1 MLTQNLIFPDQ
12 FYSYNYLSK
21 NVKVF
26 KMKYL
31 LLLIFSFSL
40 CRAIHAQE
48 HFNVNGLVV
57 DGKTNLPLSF
67 SNIRVAE
74 SALGTATN
82 KDGQF
87 NLKLKKGNYNLIASF
102 IGYISDTIVVELV
115 CNISNVKFNL
125 TETKI
130 NLPEVVITP
139 GINPA
144 LEIIR
149 KAMVK
154 KKEREEK
161 ILSYEFD
168 AYTKGSIRTEDDL
181 QAGRN
186 SVSLGIGSSDSSE
199 LKITGILENQSKGFY
214 KKPDDYKEII
224 LARKQSANF
233 PPSINVL
240 SGGRL
245 IQNFYSDDVNFFGR
259 DVPGPL
265 AENALEYYDYF
276 LEETFGLDNTQ
287 VFKIFMTTINRSD
300 PGFEGNIFINANTF
314 DLAKVNLQLN
324 KAANFNGLFDTVNV
338 FQQFSVFD
346 DSISMPVDYR
356 LFANANYLGLARFGF
371 EINTILY
378 DYKLNDQLDENIFD
392 KAIVTVLP
400 DADKKDSSFWQ
411 NIQTIPNT
419 TEEEIAYLRIDSLK
433 NVPQTFWDNF
443 SILSP
448 RMQLNDN
455 LSVSAPI
462 SMYHFNP
469 VEGHALDYGFF
480 IDDLVEERLNSSL
493 NFSYGFANKKLK
505 TDFLIQY
512 LLGNYRTTELNFG
525 TFNKTKIL
533 FGESDNYNELTST
546 LLALLSKYSFRD
558 YYYSKGFS
566 LGISGEVLPILR
578 LGVGFEN
585 LHDRSAVNNSDFSF
599 FAKDKMYRA
608 NKTIDNVKVNAI
620 TATFKIDFRDY
631 IEDRFYRRRVNTGKT
646 FFTLEGSMMYS
657 NSGFLK
663 SDVDFNKYDF
673 TFYGTINSFRT
684 ARFDYKLYGFYNNG
698 KLPFQLYYA
707 VPGNFDLASKNFSF
721 RTLQVNEVISDR
733 AVSLNL
739 EYNFRDELFKLLGI
753 PGLKDWGIQLN
764 TFLNIMYSNPSDD
777 AKFNTLLQSKSYLLP
792 FYETGFSIG
801 HVLVPIQIEFA
812 WKLNYLDENNF
823 RIGINTFIL

>member
-1 MLTQNLIFPDQ
+1 MKFPRAI
-12 FYSYNYLSK
+12 YLS
-21 NVKVF
+21 F
-26 KMKYL
+26 T
-31 LLLIFSFSL
+31 L
-40 CRAIHAQE
+40 CPVLFCQSY
-48 HFNVNGLVV
+48 FNINGLVLE
-57 DGKTNLPLSF
+57 DNFNTPLSF
-67 SNIRVAE
+67 TNIRVAE
-74 SALGTATN
+74 SALGTAAN

-87 NLKLKKGNYNLIASF
+87 SLKLKKGSYKLIASY
-102 IGYISDTIVVELV
+102 IGYISDTVSVELHSDV
-115 CNISNVKFNL
+115 TNLMFKL
-125 TETKI
+125 TETKL
-130 NLPEVVITP
+130 NLPEVIVTP

-149 KAMVK
+149 QAVLK
-154 KKEREEK
+154 KKEREAK
-161 ILSYEFD
+161 IMRYEFD
-168 AYTKGSIRTEDDL
+168 AYTKGLIRTEEDV

-186 SVSLGIGSSDSSE
+186 SVTLGIGSSDSSE
-199 LKITGILENQSKGFY
+199 LKITGIIENQSKGFY
-214 KKPDDYKEII
+214 KKPDNYKEII

-233 PPSINVL
+233 PPSINIL
-240 SGGRL
+240 TGGRF
-245 IQNFYSDDVNFFGR
+245 IQNFYSDDVNFLGR
-259 DVPGPL
+259 DIPGPL
-265 AENALEYYDYF
+265 TTNALEYYDYF
-276 LEETFGLDNTQ
+276 LEETFGFDNTQ

-300 PGFEGNIFINANTF
+300 PGFEGNIFISANTF

-324 KAANFNGLFDTVNV
+324 RAANVGGLFDTVNV
-338 FQQFSVFD
+338 FQQFSVFND
-346 DSISMPVDYR
+346 TISMPVDYR
-356 LFANANYLGLARFGF
+356 LFVTANYLGLARFGF

-378 DYKLNDQLDENIFD
+378 DYKINNQFDDEIFN

-419 TEEEIAYLRIDSLK
+419 GEEESAYQRIDSLK
-433 NVPQTFWDNF
+433 NVPKIFWDDF
-443 SILSP
+443 SILSS
-448 RMQLNDN
+448 RIYFNN
-455 LSVSAPI
+455 NFSVSAPI

-480 IDDLVEERLNSSL
+480 IDDLVDERLNSSL
-493 NFSYGFANKKLK
+493 NFSYGFSDKKFK
-505 TDFLIQY
+505 TDFSLQY
-512 LLGNYRTTELNFG
+512 LLGNYRTTELNFS

-533 FGESDNYNELTST
+533 FSESDNYNELTST

-631 IEDRFYRRRVNTGKT
+631 IEDGFYRRRVNTGKT

-663 SDVDFNKYDF
+663 SEVDFNKYDF

-707 VPGNFDLASKNFSF
+707 IPGNFDLASKSFSF
-721 RTLQVNEVISDR
+721 RTLQINEVISDR
-733 AVSLNL
+733 AFSLNL
-739 EYNFRDELFKLLGI
+739 EYNFRDELFKLLRI

-764 TFLNIMYSNPSDD
+764 TFFNALYTNPSGD
-777 AKFNTLLQSKSYLLP
+777 AKLNPLLTSRHYLHP

-801 HVLVPIQIEFA
+801 HVLVPLQIEFG
-812 WKLNYLDENNF
+812 WKLNYRGGNNF
-823 RIGINTFIL
+823 RVGLNTFIL